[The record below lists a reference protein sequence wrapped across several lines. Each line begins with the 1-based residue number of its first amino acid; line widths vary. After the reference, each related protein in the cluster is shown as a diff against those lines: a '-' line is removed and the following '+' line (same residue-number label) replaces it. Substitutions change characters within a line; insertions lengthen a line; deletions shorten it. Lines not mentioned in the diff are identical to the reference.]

1 MSRADRARRT
11 RFIRR
16 ARPDDWATVRDVRL
30 AALADAPGAFA
41 MTLAGEA
48 SQPEAGWRARIGA
61 LPWFLGFQDGQPAG
75 MAAALP
81 PRDGAGHG
89 PGETWHL
96 VSMWVSPAAR
106 GGGLADLLA
115 GAVTEHAR
123 QAGADRVTLWVA
135 VGNDRARGFYQRMG
149 FTPTGRRQ
157 EYPRDGAAALDEEE
171 FELKNPQ
178 PGP

>member
-1 MSRADRARRT
+1 MNRV
-11 RFIRR
+11 RR

-48 SQPEAGWRARIGA
+48 GQPEAEWRARIDA
-61 LPWFLGFQDGQPAG
+61 LPWFLGFWDGQPAG
-75 MAAALP
+75 MVAALP
-81 PRDGAGHG
+81 PRDGAGDG
-89 PGETWHL
+89 QGEAWHL

-106 GGGLADLLA
+106 GGGLADLLV

-149 FTPTGRRQ
+149 FAPTGRRQ
-157 EYPRDGAAALDEEE
+157 QYPRDGAADLDEEE

-178 PGP
+178 PSP